1 MKLYYTIVFF
11 IFGTIFGSFY
21 NVVGSRLPEGK
32 SIISPP
38 SHCSNCNH
46 RLGFW
51 ELFPIIS
58 YIFLG
63 GKCKNC
69 KTHISIVH
77 PLFELLTGI
86 MFALVYYIF
95 GWSIESLIA
104 IMFISTLLI
113 IIVSDFSYMIIPDE
127 VLIFS
132 SISLILIMLIF
143 KGFEVTI
150 LSIFNG
156 FISFG
161 IMFLIKLVGD
171 FIFKRDSMGGG
182 DIKLLF
188 LFGLMLGW
196 SNALICIFLG
206 ALIGLPIALVMT
218 IKNSDNVV
226 PFGPFL
232 SIAAIIIFLTNL
244 NFTKIIEFLINL

>member
-1 MKLYYTIVFF
+1 MELYYTLVFF

-21 NVVGSRLPEGK
+21 NVVGTRLPEGQ
-32 SIISPP
+32 SIINPP

-46 RLGFW
+46 QLGFW

-69 KTHISIVH
+69 KTHISIIH

-86 MFALVYYIF
+86 LFALIYNIY
-95 GWSIESLIA
+95 GWSIELLIA
-104 IMFISTLLI
+104 LIFVSSLLI
-113 IIVSDFSYMIIPDE
+113 VVISDFSYMIIPDE
-127 VLIFS
+127 VLIV
-132 SISLILIMLIF
+132 SIVLLIIVMLIS
-143 KGFEVTI
+143 KGFETTI
-150 LSIFNG
+150 LAIFNALVA
-156 FISFG
+156 FG
-161 IMFLIKLVGD
+161 LMLLLKLVGD
-171 FIFKRDSMGGG
+171 FIFKRESLGGG

-188 LFGLMLGW
+188 LFGLVLGW
-196 SNALICIFLG
+196 PNALITIFLG

-218 IKNSDNVV
+218 IKSSDNVV

-232 SIAAIIIFLTNL
+232 SIAAMILFLTNF
-244 NFTKIIEFLINL
+244 NFNTFIEFLMKL